1 MKRTAFALFTVV
13 SCLFASELLAEVKA
27 IAHCSMTGRFGIG
40 EGETGEDAASDAV
53 QKCIVGGGQ
62 AGCCELQG
70 TTDDARCIALATA
83 PAACFPQ
90 ACQSTPSGAEVKR
103 GFGSANNQE
112 RAERIARRQCGTHC
126 KLEVSVC
133 QP

>member
-13 SCLFASELLAEVKA
+13 FCLFARELLAEVKA

-40 EGETGEDAASDAV
+40 EGETGEDAAGDAV

-83 PAACFPQ
+83 P
-90 ACQSTPSGAEVKR
+90 GAEVKR

-112 RAERIARRQCGTHC
+112 RAERIARRQCGTDC

-133 QP
+133 QSE